1 MPTFVNTKV
10 AIIVASYKDRDFL
23 KACVDSIY
31 RWTPEDLFKL
41 IIASD
46 VSDEETMAYIK
57 ELDEAGWCTGLFA
70 EERSWYTGVNNMGLR
85 AALEQEEPRFTHFLL
100 LNSDV
105 EVLPS
110 WLEGMLAVA
119 HEFDCGIVGV
129 KTLTGD
135 GNIDHAGAYGVGFHY
150 GIRQENAGYFESR
163 VCTPGKEWVTGA
175 CMLIRRDVIEQVGL
189 LDEVQNPHIG
199 SDRKYCLAAQDAGFN
214 VGISAAPI
222 YHFTLIHHAQKEGHD
237 GRQGV

>member
-1 MPTFVNTKV
+1 VPTFVNTKV
-10 AIIVASYKDRDFL
+10 AICVASYKDKDFL
-23 KACVDSIY
+23 AQCVDSLY
-31 RWTPEDLFKL
+31 RHTPEGLFEL
-41 IIASD
+41 IISSD
-46 VSDEETMAYIK
+46 VTDSVTEEYIRK
-57 ELDEAGWCTGLFA
+57 LESEGWCKALFA
-70 EERSWYTGVNNMGLR
+70 EERSWYTGTNNMGIKW
-85 AALEQEEPRFTHFLL
+85 ALEQEPPFTHVLL

-119 HEFDCGIVGV
+119 YEFDCGIVGV
-129 KTLTGD
+129 KTLTGN

-150 GIRQENAGYFESR
+150 GIRKPNSGYFEPR
-163 VCTPGKEWVTGA
+163 VCREGEWVTGA

-189 LDEVQNPHIG
+189 LDEVQNQHIG
-199 SDRKYCLAAQDAGFN
+199 SDREYCLAAQGAGFN

-237 GRQGV
+237 GRQGR